1 MKILFQ
7 NLLLSNSTCTATLS
21 RLHALAETQRD
32 ANRVKGVLPAWLAE
46 VWRARRSRLQEARAL
61 GCHQHKLLRK
71 TVRGWTDAAEGGR

>member
-1 MKILFQ
+1 
-7 NLLLSNSTCTATLS
+7 
-21 RLHALAETQRD
+21 
-32 ANRVKGVLPAWLAE
+32 